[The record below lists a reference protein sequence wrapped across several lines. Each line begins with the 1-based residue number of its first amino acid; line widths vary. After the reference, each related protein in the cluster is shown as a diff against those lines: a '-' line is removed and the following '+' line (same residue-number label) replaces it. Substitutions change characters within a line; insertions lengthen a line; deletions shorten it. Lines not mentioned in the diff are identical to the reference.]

1 MNGRD
6 LLDDIKKY
14 AHAASHGGVSCD
26 LDRCP
31 CCHGRPVCFKCHGVR
46 PRLFL
51 VFAEAVIRRVQ
62 SYLTRWKC
70 PLCRRTFTLYP
81 AFALPFKR
89 YVLPFLLARCTAYVD
104 DAARTYRDGVN
115 EAGQPISHADL
126 DAGAQLWPSTLWRWV
141 TTLSRLPVT
150 VRAALNLIKQKEPS
164 TDIFRDVGPA
174 PDSSGQVPQ
183 RSAQTHSRTLPRL
196 GNGGSGVRPVVLG
209 VSFSRL
215 GDALRLWVT

>member
-150 VRAALNLIKQKEPS
+150 VRAALNLINKKNRPR
-164 TDIFRDVGPA
+164 T
-174 PDSSGQVPQ
+174 SSGRWASSGFV
-183 RSAQTHSRTLPRL
+183 RASSAAKRANT
-196 GNGGSGVRPVVLG
+196 
-209 VSFSRL
+209 FSN
-215 GDALRLWVT
+215 AAAPW